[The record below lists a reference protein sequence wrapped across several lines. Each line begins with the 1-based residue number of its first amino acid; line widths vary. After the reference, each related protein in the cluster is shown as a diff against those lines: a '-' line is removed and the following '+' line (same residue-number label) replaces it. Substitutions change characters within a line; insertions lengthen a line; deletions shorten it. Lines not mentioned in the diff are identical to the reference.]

1 MLLLFVVKLG
11 FSRCRKITRRIED
24 KKCSEDYV
32 VAFVYKLI
40 ALVGNNVTV
49 IMKNVAIRLS
59 LKYLIA

>member
-11 FSRCRKITRRIED
+11 FSRCRKSTRRIED

-32 VAFVYKLI
+32 VAFVYKSI

>member
-11 FSRCRKITRRIED
+11 FSRCCKITSQIED

-59 LKYLIA
+59 LKYLIT